1 MFYHGLLCSLL
12 FVLSLMSHISFSLS
26 YFCVAIWVSFV
37 SLLCFLVFVFSS
49 GRRHPRCALVTG
61 VQTCALPIFTSNSQ
75 LLPAPSRITSTRP
88 QPLQPS
94 AWNACSASARSC
106 ASAAASSRPG
116 QTYWVSVARYLA

>member
-1 MFYHGLLCSLL
+1 MPIACAALGTSE
-12 FVLSLMSHISFSLS
+12 
-26 YFCVAIWVSFV
+26 W
-37 SLLCFLVFVFSS
+37 LVIPGAV
-49 GRRHPRCALVTG
+49 
-61 VQTCALPIFTSNSQ
+61 FTSNSQ

-116 QTYWVSVARYLA
+116 QTYWVSVARYLARSEEHTSELQSLMRSSYAVFCLKKKTQKQQIINSHKITSIRDNH